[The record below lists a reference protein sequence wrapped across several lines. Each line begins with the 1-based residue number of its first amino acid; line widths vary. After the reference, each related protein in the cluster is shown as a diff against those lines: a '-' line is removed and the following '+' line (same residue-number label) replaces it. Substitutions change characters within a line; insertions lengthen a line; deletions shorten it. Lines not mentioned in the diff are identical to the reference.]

1 MWHCHY
7 SCAFAAS
14 HQLEPVWEHK
24 CRVSSGKLS
33 WETLDVQTGLSKLLN
48 ASLALCV
55 LKKLKCVVFTRYLAV
70 PSGLPGN
77 GIPRRRRWIF
87 WPWWLLGS
95 RPGSGKTCL
104 APPASNPRSK
114 LMVEN
119 TTDPCLRIGTFP
131 ELDPQTLDLKKQ
143 NPTLWFVIVSVQQQT
158 TKFLYAT
165 LD

>member
-1 MWHCHY
+1 MWHFHC
-7 SCAFAAS
+7 SSVCAVS
-14 HQLEPVWEHK
+14 HPPDPILQYK
-24 CRVSSGKLS
+24 CKVSFCKFR
-33 WETLDVQTGLSKLLN
+33 WETLGVQRGNKVVS
-48 ASLALCV
+48 AVVALWIW
-55 LKKLKCVVFTRYLAV
+55 KKLKCVVFTRYLAV
-70 PSGLPGN
+70 PSGLPGH

-131 ELDPQTLDLKKQ
+131 ELDPQALDLKKQ

-165 LD
+165 SD